1 MFELTVEAQF
11 PAAHCLPEHPGRCAQ
26 LHGHTYRA
34 LITVTSDQL
43 NAQGMVM
50 DFADL
55 KELCA
60 RVLAPLDHAYLNELP
75 AFAGTAPTA
84 EVIARYIY
92 QSAKAELD
100 PPSEGGAEIARVTVY
115 ESETSFATYRE

>member
-1 MFELTVEAQF
+1 MFELTVEVQF
-11 PAAHCLPEHPGRCAQ
+11 PAAHRIPEHPGRCAQ

-34 LITVTSDQL
+34 LITVAGERL
-43 NAQGMVM
+43 NAQGMLV

-55 KELCA
+55 KELCT

-84 EVIARYIY
+84 EAIARYIY
-92 QSAKAELD
+92 QSTKAEID
-100 PPSEGGAEIARVTVY
+100 SPSEEGAKVARVTVY